1 MKILIASQN
10 GGKQFEVRS
19 FLEDV
24 AEILVPQDVPDLKN
38 FDVEETGITY
48 EENALGKARGF
59 ADKSGIAS
67 LSDDS
72 GIEISAMD
80 GQPGIHSKR
89 FFPGSDIDRNN
100 KILDA
105 LRDAPDRS
113 AKFICAMALVDPI
126 KGDEQV
132 FKAVVDGTIATQM
145 QAGEGFAYDMLF
157 IPQGYDK
164 TYSQLGLEIK
174 KQVGHRGRALALVK
188 KYLHDITQVAV
199 E

>member
-38 FDVEETGITY
+38 FDVEENGTTY

-59 ADKSGIAS
+59 AAKSGIAS

-80 GQPGIHSKR
+80 SQPGVHSRR

-100 KILDA
+100 KILELLKDSTH
-105 LRDAPDRS
+105 RS
-113 AKFICAMALVDPI
+113 AKFVCVLALVDPTT
-126 KGDEQV
+126 GTEQV
-132 FKAVVDGTIATQM
+132 FKAVVDGTISTQM
-145 QAGEGFAYDMLF
+145 EQGEGFAYDMLF